1 MSQINILV
9 NAVRAVA
16 QSTSS
21 AVGVSAAN
29 ANLVAVAGA
38 LSGMQLSGFEAFDPR
53 MFEVVPT
60 AEDGSG
66 LLGLES
72 PSAMRTGASAAP
84 NQGSSSTFA
93 GLVEADARLDFQ
105 DFFFGA
111 ALPSSSPPIILP
123 EFGEQVQGLL
133 ESRSDVSMGID
144 QPSSIASE
152 MKQASLG
159 LKDGIESNAGDALSG
174 EAGGGNL
181 FSDSM
186 QGVKGG
192 ISQAASK
199 ASSSINYASSS
210 ASPQPFSDSGLPLSL
225 ALPPALGGD
234 AVSDSDPP
242 PGSALQPDFGG
253 DPDLEPTGFV
263 YQSVGSGNVVQG
275 SPFADTLFGSLAG
288 NDLLIGGA
296 GNDTYYVYAASTQI
310 QEALAGGSRDVAY
323 IGVDNFVGIS
333 GIEQVRALETD
344 AYSAKA
350 LTSDPY
356 RDGLD
361 SGWRINGDSADQT
374 VVGLYGADVLNGG
387 GGSDLLIGG
396 AGNDVYFYSGTETIL
411 ENAGEGR
418 DTIQTNADLIL
429 GANIEIGVT
438 LPNSNDVSITGNTLD
453 NILIGN
459 ASANNLSGGAGND
472 TLVSRGGED
481 MLTGGTG
488 ADTFV
493 LNGQDNFLGEI
504 TDFQSGL
511 DRISLMVSDPSITLS
526 MAPEDGFTGV
536 AGQLWAVGGAVMID
550 WNGNAQLDSILLLN
564 ETPLLSDFMLI
575 DQNQY
580 QYF

>member
-1 MSQINILV
+1 MSQINVLV
-9 NAVRAVA
+9 NAARAVA
-16 QSTSS
+16 QSTGS

-38 LSGMQLSGFEAFDPR
+38 LSGMQLSGFEAIDPR
-53 MFEVVPT
+53 MFEVAPT
-60 AEDGSG
+60 AEDGAG
-66 LLGLES
+66 LLSSES
-72 PSAMRTGASAAP
+72 PNAMRTGASSAP
-84 NQGSSSTFA
+84 NQDISSSFA
-93 GLVEADARLDFQ
+93 GLVEADAQLDFQ
-105 DFFFGA
+105 DFFLGA
-111 ALPSSSPPIILP
+111 ALSSPSPPVILP
-123 EFGEQVQGLL
+123 EFAEQVQGPF
-133 ESRSDVSMGID
+133 EPTSDAGTGID
-144 QPSSIASE
+144 QPSTIASE
-152 MKQASLG
+152 MQQASLG
-159 LKDGIESNAGDALSG
+159 SKDGIESNTGDALSG
-174 EAGGGNL
+174 EASDGSVFGN
-181 FSDSM
+181 SM

-192 ISQAASK
+192 ISQAATK
-199 ASSSINYASSS
+199 ASSSINYASPSN
-210 ASPQPFSDSGLPLSL
+210 APQSFSDSSTTFSLPF
-225 ALPPALGGD
+225 A
-234 AVSDSDPP
+234 DSDLLLDSTP
-242 PGSALQPDFGG
+242 QPEIGRDTVS
-253 DPDLEPTGFV
+253 EPNGFV
-263 YQSVGSGNVVQG
+263 YQSFGSGSVIQG

-310 QEALAGGSRDVAY
+310 QEALTGRSQDVAY
-323 IGVDNFVGIS
+323 IGVDNFVGSS
-333 GIEQVRALETD
+333 GIEQIRAFETD

-429 GANIEIGVT
+429 GANIEIGVA
-438 LPNSNDVSITGNTLD
+438 LPNSNDVSITGNALD

-459 ASANNLSGGAGND
+459 ASANNISGGAGND

-493 LNGQDNFLGEI
+493 LNGQDNFFGEI

>member
-9 NAVRAVA
+9 NAARAVA

-53 MFEVVPT
+53 MFEVVPA
-60 AEDGSG
+60 AEEGSG
-66 LLGLES
+66 LLGTEI
-72 PSAMRTGASAAP
+72 PNAMPTAVSSGP
-84 NQGSSSTFA
+84 HQGGDTPFA
-93 GLVEADARLDFQ
+93 GLVETDARLDFQ
-105 DFFFGA
+105 DFFFSA
-111 ALPSSSPPIILP
+111 PLPSLTSSTILP
-123 EFGEQVQGLL
+123 GFEEQVMVPL
-133 ESRSDVSMGID
+133 EPKSDANNTGID
-144 QPSSIASE
+144 QPSNIVSE
-152 MKQASLG
+152 MKEASLA
-159 LKDGIESNAGDALSG
+159 LKDGIELNAGDALSG
-174 EAGGGNL
+174 EAGGGNV

-192 ISQAASK
+192 ISQASSK
-199 ASSSINYASSS
+199 ASSSINYASPS
-210 ASPQPFSDSGLPLSL
+210 ASPQSFSDLSSGFFSSVTNTDAPLNS
-225 ALPPALGGD
+225 ALL
-234 AVSDSDPP
+234 SDFGSDPV
-242 PGSALQPDFGG
+242 
-253 DPDLEPTGFV
+253 LEPNGFV
-263 YQSVGSGNVVQG
+263 YQSFGSGNVVQG

-296 GNDTYYVYAASTQI
+296 GNDTYYVYTASTQMK
-310 QEALAGGSRDVAY
+310 EALMGGLQDVAY

-356 RDGLD
+356 SDGLD
-361 SGWRINGDSADQT
+361 SGWRINGDNTDQIL
-374 VVGLYGADVLNGG
+374 VGLYGADILNGG

-429 GANIEIGVT
+429 GANIEIGIT
-438 LPNSNDVSITGNTLD
+438 LSNSSDVSITGNALD

-472 TLVSRGGED
+472 TLVSLGGED

-504 TDFQSGL
+504 TDFQSSL

>member
-9 NAVRAVA
+9 NAARAVA

-38 LSGMQLSGFEAFDPR
+38 LSGMQLSGFEAVDPR
-53 MFEVVPT
+53 MFEDVPL

-66 LLGLES
+66 LLGPES
-72 PSAMRTGASAAP
+72 SNAMRAVSSAP
-84 NQGSSSTFA
+84 NQGNSSPFA

-111 ALPSSSPPIILP
+111 TLPSSSSSLSLP
-123 EFGEQVQGLL
+123 EFGEQVMGPL
-133 ESRSDVSMGID
+133 EPKSDPNTSIE
-144 QPSSIASE
+144 QSSPIAAE
-152 MKQASLG
+152 MKQMSPS
-159 LKDGIESNAGDALSG
+159 LKDDGGPIAGDVLSG
-174 EAGGGNL
+174 EASNGNT
-181 FSDSM
+181 FGETM
-186 QGVKGG
+186 QGVKGS
-192 ISQAASK
+192 ISQAATK
-199 ASSSINYASSS
+199 ASSSINYASPSTSS
-210 ASPQPFSDSGLPLSL
+210 ASSQ
-225 ALPPALGGD
+225 
-234 AVSDSDPP
+234 AVNN
-242 PGSALQPDFGG
+242 
-253 DPDLEPTGFV
+253 GFI
-263 YQSVGSGNVVQG
+263 YQSMDDGDVVQG

-288 NDLLIGGA
+288 NDLLIGGT
-296 GNDTYYVYAASTQI
+296 GNDTYFVYAASTQI
-310 QEALAGGSRDVAY
+310 QEATIGGSQDVAY
-323 IGVDNFVGIS
+323 IGVDNFMGGN
-333 GIEQVRALETD
+333 GIEQIRALETD
-344 AYSAKA
+344 AYEAKA
-350 LTSDPY
+350 LISDPY

-361 SGWRINGDSADQT
+361 SGWRINGDSTDQLL
-374 VVGLYGADVLNGG
+374 VGLYGADILNGG

-411 ENAGEGR
+411 ENANEGR
-418 DTIQTNADLIL
+418 DTIQTTADLSL
-429 GANIEIGVT
+429 GINIEIGIA
-438 LPNSNDVSITGNTLD
+438 LANSSDVSITGNALD

-472 TLVSRGGED
+472 TLVSLGGED
-481 MLTGGTG
+481 RLSGGAG

-493 LNGQDNFLGEI
+493 LNGQDDFLGEI

-526 MAPEDGFTGV
+526 MAPEEGFTGV
-536 AGQLWAVGGAVMID
+536 AGQLWSVDGAVLID
-550 WNGNAQLDSILLLN
+550 WNGNAQLDSIFLLS

>member
-1 MSQINILV
+1 MSQINILL
-9 NAVRAVA
+9 NAARAVA

-53 MFEVVPT
+53 MFEVAPA
-60 AEDGSG
+60 AEDASD
-66 LLGLES
+66 LLGSES
-72 PSAMRTGASAAP
+72 PSAIRTGASSAP
-84 NQGSSSTFA
+84 NQGSSSPFA

-111 ALPSSSPPIILP
+111 ALPSSSPSVTLP
-123 EFGEQVQGLL
+123 EFGEQVQLPL
-133 ESRSDVSMGID
+133 ESTSDASTGID
-144 QPSSIASE
+144 QPNSIAPE
-152 MKQASLG
+152 MKQTALG
-159 LKDGIESNAGDALSG
+159 LKDDIASNTGDALSG
-174 EAGGGNL
+174 EAGGGNA
-181 FSDSM
+181 FGDSM

-192 ISQAASK
+192 ISQAAAK
-199 ASSSINYASSS
+199 ASSSINYASPST
-210 ASPQPFSDSGLPLSL
+210 SPQPFANSDMTW
-225 ALPPALGGD
+225 
-234 AVSDSDPP
+234 
-242 PGSALQPDFGG
+242 GSAPQPELGDDFV
-253 DPDLEPTGFV
+253 PEPNGFL
-263 YQSVGSGNVVQG
+263 YQSFGNGNVVQG

-296 GNDTYYVYAASTQI
+296 GSDTYYVYAASTQI
-310 QEALAGGSRDVAY
+310 QEALMSGSKDVAY
-323 IGVDNFVGIS
+323 IGVDNFVGSS
-333 GIEQVRALETD
+333 GVEQIRALETD

-361 SGWRINGDSADQT
+361 SGWRINGDSTDQT
-374 VVGLYGADVLNGG
+374 VVGLYGADILNGG

-411 ENAGEGR
+411 ENASEGR

-429 GANIEIGVT
+429 GANIEIGIA
-438 LPNSNDVSITGNTLD
+438 LPNSSDVSITGNALD
-453 NILIGN
+453 NILMGN

-493 LNGQDNFLGEI
+493 LNGQDSFLGEI

-511 DRISLMVSDPSITLS
+511 DRLSLMVSDPSITLS
-526 MAPEDGFTGV
+526 MAPEEGFTGV
-536 AGQLWAVGGAVMID
+536 AGQLWSVDGAILID

-564 ETPLLSDFMLI
+564 ETPLLSDFMLV